1 MGSKFLKSIPF
12 TARHMVEMLPGG
24 LAVFATDME
33 RITVAEVSGFK
44 NLHVKVGQ
52 EIRKGSPSYMA
63 FQSRKLVDFELGDDS
78 PYGEAIRVVTIP
90 LFDDD
95 QPDQMAGTFGIAIPR
110 YTAHEL
116 RRIAGGFAQALGEI
130 SAAIQ
135 QTAAAAANISSVE
148 KQLNDSIICI
158 GELSDSIITVLESI
172 KGIADQTKMLGL
184 NAAIE
189 AARAGDAGR
198 GFGVVAEEIRML
210 SEESKT
216 TANQIRTMTQNIGHQ
231 IEKANQGSN
240 MALRAAEEQGAA
252 TEEIAASI
260 EEMVSRSELLAQ
272 IAQKI

>member
-1 MGSKFLKSIPF
+1 MASKFLESIPF
-12 TARHMVEMLPGG
+12 TARHLVEMFPGG
-24 LAVFATDME
+24 LSVFATDME
-33 RITVAEVSGFK
+33 KITVAEVKGFK
-44 NLHVKVGQ
+44 SLNVKVGQ
-52 EIRKGSPSYMA
+52 EIRKGSPSYTA

-95 QPDQMAGTFGIAIPR
+95 HPDQMAGTFGIAIPR

-116 RRIAGGFAQALGEI
+116 RRIAGSFTQALGEI

-135 QTAAAAANISSVE
+135 QTATAAADIGLVE
-148 KQLNDSIICI
+148 KQLNDSIVSI
-158 GELSDSIITVLESI
+158 GELSASIITVLESI

-198 GFGVVAEEIRML
+198 GFGVVAEEIRKL

-216 TANQIRTMTQNIGHQ
+216 TAEQIRTMTQNIKQQ

-240 MALRAAEEQGAA
+240 TALKAAEEQGAA
-252 TEEIAASI
+252 TEEIAASV
-260 EEMVSRSELLAQ
+260 EEMVARSEQLAQ
-272 IAQKI
+272 IAQDL